1 MNVTGELVKVLD
13 KEQGTS
19 KAGKE
24 WVKQSFV
31 IKTDAKFNP
40 EICFELFGEEK
51 VEMLHNIVKTITIGE
66 MLSIDFNLS
75 SREYNGRYYTQAS
88 AWKVEKVGVM
98 ANEEELTDSPF

>member
-13 KEQGTS
+13 REKGTS

-51 VEMLHNIVKTITIGE
+51 VEMLPLTIGE

-88 AWKVEKVGVM
+88 AWKVGVM